1 MASAIPGWFN
11 EGMRPS
17 PAYLA
22 HRIEREYDRGPDPHG
37 YGDIATTTI
46 RYSVSALQ
54 LPEPPARGRVTTM
67 VGCGECGRQL
77 RCDVYSPRLARRVRW
92 RHKAA
97 GWIMIATVIA
107 LWCYLL
113 IGAASFS
120 LTGLPSASWARVLW
134 AVAPPVSIF
143 ALGIPAA
150 WLLVEGDVAGVRL
163 HEGWCLGWW
172 AGSKKGWVH
181 SLRID
186 ASTVVTFSSSKP
198 PGGYW

>member
-1 MASAIPGWFN
+1 
-11 EGMRPS
+11 MRAS

-22 HRIEREYDRGPDPHG
+22 HRIEREYDRRPDPHG
-37 YGDIATTTI
+37 YGDIATTMI
-46 RYSVSALQ
+46 RYSVSALP
-54 LPEPPARGRVTTM
+54 LPEPPASGKVTTM
-67 VGCGECGRQL
+67 VSCGKCGRQL

-92 RHKAA
+92 RHIAW
-97 GWIMIATVIA
+97 GWAMIATVIA
-107 LWCYLL
+107 LWCYLF

-150 WLLVEGDVAGVRL
+150 GLLVEGDVAGVRL
-163 HEGWCLGWW
+163 HEGWW
-172 AGSKKGWVH
+172 AGSKRGSVH
-181 SLRID
+181 SLRGD
-186 ASTVVTFSSSKP
+186 GSTVVTFSSSKP